1 MMAPRETLRAAIAD
15 RETARKAKAE
25 AANTLKRAD
34 SVLAATQTERD
45 RAIAALSKAEQDHA
59 RLIAKAI
66 RAGKAT
72 DVAVTQ
78 AIKAAHAAL
87 AEIASRARMAETAH
101 KQIADELAAAE
112 RALVDA
118 ESTVSAVA
126 LAVVVAEVEIASEP
140 LAALLSQ
147 ICAIDDL
154 VFGVSHLWE
163 GDRAIS
169 LTDKLRNVVVRL
181 RPIRQMLAQVR
192 PQRIIL
198 TGTSE
203 AEIAGRLQD
212 YRKALMANPDATL
225 AEIAPPAMA
234 VPTLPPT
241 NEIEKARERGELN
254 VRVA

>member
-15 RETARKAKAE
+15 RETARKNKAE
-25 AANTLKRAD
+25 AVDTLKRAD

-45 RAIAALSKAEQDHA
+45 RATAALSKAEQDHA
-59 RLIAKAI
+59 KLIAKAI
-66 RAGKAT
+66 RAGKVT
-72 DVAVTQ
+72 DVAVTP
-78 AIKAAHAAL
+78 AIKAAQATL
-87 AEIASRARMAETAH
+87 AEIESRARMAETAH

-112 RALVDA
+112 RALVEA
-118 ESTVSAVA
+118 ESVVSAGA

-140 LAALLSQ
+140 LAALLTQ

-154 VFGVSHLWE
+154 VFGVGHLWE

-192 PQRIIL
+192 PQRVIL

-203 AEIAGRLQD
+203 AETAGRLQT
-212 YRKALMANPDATL
+212 YRRALMQNPDATL

-234 VPTLPPT
+234 IPTLPPT
-241 NEIEKARERGELN
+241 NEIEKARERGAMD
-254 VRVA
+254 VQAA